1 MKMLLLSV
9 TFAAIL
15 ASLAE
20 AQQVSDA
27 RVTDLVQAGKIRVGV
42 HSVMYTKDPQTGE
55 TKAASVG
62 IHCT

>member
-9 TFAAIL
+9 TFAAML

-27 RVTDLVQAGKIRVGV
+27 RGR
-42 HSVMYTKDPQTGE
+42 
-55 TKAASVG
+55 
-62 IHCT
+62 

>member
-9 TFAAIL
+9 TFAATL

-27 RVTDLVQAGKIRVGV
+27 RMRSFDQ
-42 HSVMYTKDPQTGE
+42 
-55 TKAASVG
+55 
-62 IHCT
+62 